1 MNNSKLIS
9 IVILCFRNFDGIEET
24 IEKIAKQT
32 YKRIELIISDDCS
45 ANFDVKV
52 IEEMTKPYMDRFE
65 NIVVN
70 KNETNMGTVKH
81 INGLFDKLHGD
92 IILYQGCDDV
102 LYDTNVIADV
112 MKYFEDTDA
121 DIVTTQRVA
130 VPDANSEIILPEA
143 QDAEAIQKGTKYLL
157 HYICKKGNVVSGCGT
172 FYNRKVFEKYGYFD
186 ERCRLVEDY
195 SYYMNFLQKG
205 GKIHFLP
212 RKTLRYAWGGVSTSR
227 NPLVEADRDTV
238 FREIIYPNRD
248 LYSWGDRRTLSFRN
262 DRMQANGALGI
273 QLILK
278 YPDVVLKQGI
288 QELIARRQAAQ
299 LNKKMGE
306 NVCK

>member
-24 IEKIAKQT
+24 IDKIAKQT

-45 ANFDVKV
+45 ANFD
-52 IEEMTKPYMDRFE
+52 IETIEALTKPYADRFE
-65 NIVVN
+65 SIVVN

-81 INGLFDKLHGD
+81 INALFENLHGD

-102 LYDTNVIADV
+102 LYDEHVITDV
-112 MKYFEDTDA
+112 MQCFEETEG

-130 VPDANSEIILPEA
+130 ITNENVEIVLPEA

-157 HYICKKGNVVSGCGT
+157 HYIVKKGNVVSGCGT
-172 FYNRKVFEKYGYFD
+172 FYNRKVFEKFGYFD

-205 GKIHFLP
+205 GTIHFLP

-227 NPLVEADRDTV
+227 NPLVEADKETV
-238 FREIIYPNRD
+238 FREIVYPNIEQ
-248 LYSWGDRRTLSFRN
+248 YGWGDRRTLRFRK
-262 DRMQANGALGI
+262 DRMKADGKIGI
-273 QLILK
+273 GLIWK
-278 YPDVVLKQGI
+278 YPDVILKQGI
-288 QELIARRQAAQ
+288 QEVLARKQAAQ